1 MRYFRDT
8 GILFLGGILPLCT
21 LGLNRGLI
29 LAMLE
34 TVILI
39 CGSYFF
45 DRKYT
50 KILLWSIFAVSFFV
64 MPEIRLFCPV
74 LIYIL
79 VREQETVT
87 TLSGGVLGTI
97 ILIKN
102 DTSLPIMTTILLIIE
117 ALAWILATDAI
128 KYDKMYFEIRR
139 IKDDSEERTLLLA
152 EKNKALQEKQNYEI
166 YAATLRE
173 RNRIAREIH
182 DNVGHLLSRTIL
194 LTGAAKT
201 VNRDK
206 NMESLLEG
214 LDTSLNSA
222 MNSIRS
228 SVHNL
233 HDTSENLREII
244 EGLTKDFENC
254 TVEYDMSEIIPN
266 NIKYCF
272 AAIIKEALSNVIK
285 HSNAT
290 AVKIVL
296 REHPALYQLCI
307 EDNGKGYSEK
317 EADSESI
324 GLKNMQERVTSLG
337 GTLQINGEN
346 GFRIFAAIP
355 KQQD

>member
-21 LGLNRGLI
+21 LSLNRGLV

-87 TLSGGVLGTI
+87 TLSGGFLGTI

-102 DTSLPIMTTILLIIE
+102 DASLPIMTTILLIIE

-139 IKDDSEERTLLLA
+139 IKDDSEERTMLLA

-201 VNRDK
+201 LNRDK

-222 MNSIRS
+222 MN
-228 SVHNL
+228 V
-233 HDTSENLREII
+233 
-244 EGLTKDFENC
+244 
-254 TVEYDMSEIIPN
+254 
-266 NIKYCF
+266 YC
-272 AAIIKEALSNVIK
+272 S
-285 HSNAT
+285 
-290 AVKIVL
+290 
-296 REHPALYQLCI
+296 
-307 EDNGKGYSEK
+307 
-317 EADSESI
+317 
-324 GLKNMQERVTSLG
+324 
-337 GTLQINGEN
+337 
-346 GFRIFAAIP
+346 
-355 KQQD
+355 

>member
-21 LGLNRGLI
+21 VSLNRGLV

-87 TLSGGVLGTI
+87 TLSGGFLGTI

-102 DTSLPIMTTILLIIE
+102 DASLPIMTTILLIIE

-166 YAATLRE
+166 YS
-173 RNRIAREIH
+173 
-182 DNVGHLLSRTIL
+182 LS
-194 LTGAAKT
+194 
-201 VNRDK
+201 
-206 NMESLLEG
+206 
-214 LDTSLNSA
+214 
-222 MNSIRS
+222 
-228 SVHNL
+228 
-233 HDTSENLREII
+233 
-244 EGLTKDFENC
+244 
-254 TVEYDMSEIIPN
+254 
-266 NIKYCF
+266 
-272 AAIIKEALSNVIK
+272 
-285 HSNAT
+285 
-290 AVKIVL
+290 
-296 REHPALYQLCI
+296 
-307 EDNGKGYSEK
+307 
-317 EADSESI
+317 
-324 GLKNMQERVTSLG
+324 
-337 GTLQINGEN
+337 
-346 GFRIFAAIP
+346 
-355 KQQD
+355 